1 MFTSIFLAS
10 VGRGRKAQGGFLILL
25 TCSGFG
31 ISLPNVDFMFLAL
44 PIFLIAILMKVR
56 LLTTPGDRTC
66 LERYKHLQLPEL
78 PACLL

>member
-31 ISLPNVDFMFLAL
+31 ISLPNVDFMFLVL
-44 PIFLIAILMKVR
+44 PMFLIAILMKVR
-56 LLTTPGDRTC
+56 LLTTADHSRRQSLSG
-66 LERYKHLQLPEL
+66 EVQA
-78 PACLL
+78 PAVA